1 MPDPIDDGR
10 EALNG
15 AGPTKDLWA
24 DATTRAA
31 DAAGVPLAPLEHPR
45 RRGTWL
51 AVAAAVA
58 LVAGTVSVLNDDDTS
73 VDTTPAGL
81 GSVACEITVVPEG
94 AAAGP
99 SPDIPARG
107 PAVDPEAG
115 VTVHGT
121 SVCAT
126 PCP

>member
-10 EALNG
+10 KALNG

-58 LVAGTVSVLNDDDTS
+58 LVAGTVSVLSLNDDDTS
-73 VDTTPAGL
+73 VDTTPAGTD
-81 GSVACEITVVPEG
+81 S
-94 AAAGP
+94 
-99 SPDIPARG
+99 
-107 PAVDPEAG
+107 G
-115 VTVHGT
+115 VTVYEGSEGECT
-121 SVCAT
+121 FGVSGAK
-126 PCP
+126 